1 MLTFAFLGFIFST
14 RKAILFLNSLNPF
27 QGLIVYYIFLFIT
40 LEILQW
46 FGLIVGGVKMQSIKQ
61 TIGELLIIFAF
72 FIVVD
77 FESEWVAIVVGEEE
91 HKKKDYPI
99 VYTQAEDGAVFYLWK
114 TYVTSD
120 PNKARL
126 LTYVFTPALLVGI
139 GFILT
144 GGKTIQ
150 RSLLG

>member
-1 MLTFAFLGFIFST
+1 MYKLLKIMLTFALLGFIFST

-27 QGLIVYYIFLFIT
+27 QGLIVYYIFLFII

-91 HKKKDYPI
+91 HKKKD
-99 VYTQAEDGAVFYLWK
+99 
-114 TYVTSD
+114 
-120 PNKARL
+120 
-126 LTYVFTPALLVGI
+126 
-139 GFILT
+139 
-144 GGKTIQ
+144 
-150 RSLLG
+150 